1 MKMSRK
7 KFGSTFLTEE
17 QVRVLRL
24 RAKGYSGDRIAKE
37 LGMTRSNAY
46 AVLKSALRNVER
58 AKKTLELYMEIFS
71 SVTVEIRK
79 GTKLLEVPPMVYR
92 TADEYGIKVGM
103 KSAELVAF
111 LEESASNLF
120 ENGEAVRNFKLKLTR
135 DGRVEVE
142 R

>member
-1 MKMSRK
+1 MSRK

-24 RAKGYSGDRIAKE
+24 RAKGYSGDKIAKE

-46 AVLKSALRNVER
+46 AILRSALRNINR
-58 AKKTLELYMEIFS
+58 AKRTLELYMEIFS
-71 SVTVEIRK
+71 SVIVEIRE
-79 GTKLLEVPPMVYR
+79 GTKLLEVPPIVYR

-111 LEESASNLF
+111 LERSTSDLF
-120 ENGEAVRNFKLKLTR
+120 ENGGAVKSFKLKLRR
-135 DGRVEVE
+135 DGRIEVE
-142 R
+142 E